1 LQNEI
6 NLHNIVLITKTK
18 TLLKTT
24 ISSLFVFFT
33 FAFLSQTSVVKIEKQ
48 NNQWELLVDGV
59 PYYIK
64 GGGGTVKMEELK
76 AAGGNTIRTWGLE
89 NAQEILDKAHKLGL
103 KVMLGLWV
111 QHERHGFDY
120 NDADKIKN
128 QLEGFRVAVRKYKN
142 HPALLMWGVGN
153 EYELEYSNT
162 KVWAAVNDIAKM
174 IHEEDK
180 NHPTST
186 VTAGTNAE
194 KLNFVMT
201 QLTEVDIYGI
211 NTYGDIE
218 NVKSVLEKGKFEG
231 SYMIT
236 EWGPNG
242 HWESPKT
249 KWGSSIEQTSTEKA
263 AVYLSRYQR
272 CIADQRKQCIGS
284 FAFLWGQKQEYT
296 STWYGLFSEN
306 GVQTE
311 AVDEL
316 QFCWSGKYPE
326 NRSPKIEKLSYQTA
340 EAKEAVEIK
349 TVSFSAIFK
358 AKEKI
363 KVDLVASDL
372 NQDKLV
378 YTWDLYPESTDL
390 KSGGDAENKPVA
402 IPGKVKGDGATIVL
416 KTPTNEGRY
425 RLFVSVT
432 DGSKVAYANF
442 PFYVENDPD
451 AQKNTVNLKKQTL
464 KSFDEE

>member
-1 LQNEI
+1 
-6 NLHNIVLITKTK
+6 
-18 TLLKTT
+18 
-24 ISSLFVFFT
+24 
-33 FAFLSQTSVVKIEKQ
+33 
-48 NNQWELLVDGV
+48 
-59 PYYIK
+59 
-64 GGGGTVKMEELK
+64 
-76 AAGGNTIRTWGLE
+76 
-89 NAQEILDKAHKLGL
+89 
-103 KVMLGLWV
+103 
-111 QHERHGFDY
+111 
-120 NDADKIKN
+120 
-128 QLEGFRVAVRKYKN
+128 
-142 HPALLMWGVGN
+142 
-153 EYELEYSNT
+153 LEYSNT

-249 KWGSSIEQTSTEKA
+249 KWGSSVEQTSTEKA

-296 STWYGLFSEN
+296 STWYGLFTEN
-306 GVQTE
+306 GKQTE
-311 AVDEL
+311 AIDEL

-326 NRSPKIEKLSYQTA
+326 NRSPKIENLTYQTTDY
-340 EAKEAVEIK
+340 KEAVEVK

-363 KVDLVASDL
+363 KVELVASDL
-372 NQDKLV
+372 NNDKLI
-378 YTWDLYPESTDL
+378 YNWDLYPESTDL

-416 KTPTNEGRY
+416 KTPITEGRY

-432 DGSKVAYANF
+432 DGNKVAYANF
-442 PFYVENDPD
+442 PFYVENDPS
-451 AQKNTVNLKKQTL
+451 AQAKTIGLKKQTL